1 MNYLFMKNF
10 WFFSDDDCV
19 LLAGGRY
26 YFNRRLEVFGRNTIS
41 YANLPRLPKRI
52 AFNKLLLVN
61 NKVKV
66 FTIASF
72 SI

>member
-26 YFNRRLEVFGRNTIS
+26 YFNRRLEVFGLAEIQFPMPIFQD
-41 YANLPRLPKRI
+41 YPKE
-52 AFNKLLLVN
+52 
-61 NKVKV
+61 
-66 FTIASF
+66 
-72 SI
+72 